1 MEAWKSLRRVI
12 HHLEEEQILES
23 ESVIMIIDPGL
34 VSLII
39 DDLFVDH
46 GCCRSP
52 ESMRM
57 ADNLEIFS
65 IIELIPSR
73 HLVRLFVS

>member
-1 MEAWKSLRRVI
+1 
-12 HHLEEEQILES
+12 
-23 ESVIMIIDPGL
+23 MIIDSGFVGL
-34 VSLII
+34 VI
-39 DDLFVDH
+39 DDLFADH

-73 HLVRLFVS
+73 HLVRLLVS

>member
-12 HHLEEEQILES
+12 HLEEEQILES
-23 ESVIMIIDPGL
+23 ESVIMIIDPGF
-34 VSLII
+34 VGLII

-65 IIELIPSR
+65 TIELIPSR
-73 HLVRLFVS
+73 HLVRLLVS

>member
-1 MEAWKSLRRVI
+1 
-12 HHLEEEQILES
+12 
-23 ESVIMIIDPGL
+23 MIIDSGF
-34 VSLII
+34 VSLVI

-65 IIELIPSR
+65 IIELSHQDIWLDCLY
-73 HLVRLFVS
+73 HK

>member
-1 MEAWKSLRRVI
+1 
-12 HHLEEEQILES
+12 
-23 ESVIMIIDPGL
+23 MIIDPGF
-34 VSLII
+34 VSLVI

-73 HLVRLFVS
+73 HLVRLLVS